1 MTAVILACLLHAAP
15 AGPQQPAQPPAPAVT
30 PAVSSQHEYVI
41 GVADVLDVTVF
52 NEVDASR
59 AGATVDND
67 GTIDLP
73 YIGRVK
79 VAGLSASAVETT
91 IKERLSKGFLVN
103 PSVSVTVVKYRS
115 KIVGV
120 QGSVRAPGEYI
131 LQGNV
136 SLTSVLAQAGS
147 FTPDAGSIVL
157 ISRRNAQGGSE
168 QIKVTRHDIESGKAQ
183 DILLQDRDT
192 VLVPKAEQIFIN
204 GYVRQ
209 PGQYTWEDGLT
220 LERALTL
227 AGGLT
232 ERGAAGRVEIER
244 TVNGKAVKI
253 QKAKMS
259 EPILANDT
267 IRVPQRIF

>member
-1 MTAVILACLLHAAP
+1 M
-15 AGPQQPAQPPAPAVT
+15 
-30 PAVSSQHEYVI
+30 
-41 GVADVLDVTVF
+41 
-52 NEVDASR
+52 
-59 AGATVDND
+59 
-67 GTIDLP
+67 
-73 YIGRVK
+73 
-79 VAGLSASAVETT
+79 
-91 IKERLSKGFLVN
+91 
-103 PSVSVTVVKYRS
+103 
-115 KIVGV
+115 
-120 QGSVRAPGEYI
+120 
-131 LQGNV
+131 
-136 SLTSVLAQAGS
+136 
-147 FTPDAGSIVL
+147 
-157 ISRRNAQGGSE
+157 
-168 QIKVTRHDIESGKAQ
+168 TRHDIESGKAQ